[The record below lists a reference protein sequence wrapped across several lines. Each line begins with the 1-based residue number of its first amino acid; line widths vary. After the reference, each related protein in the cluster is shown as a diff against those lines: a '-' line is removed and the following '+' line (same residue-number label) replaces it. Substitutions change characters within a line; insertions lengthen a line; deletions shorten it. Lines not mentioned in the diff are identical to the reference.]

1 VAAIGRARVNRGG
14 SAYPP
19 ALPRRVPGRNLPD
32 WLAVPTS
39 GPAPMVDIATI
50 EAVYWWM
57 VHSWDVSN
65 TARHA
70 DTEDLRASDLTG
82 QAVRRGLRGSD
93 PDGTQ
98 AWQQMRPRSLGGTEA
113 Q

>member
-1 VAAIGRARVNRGG
+1 MVGTGNFMRGFPGLPLRQGQGHVAAIGRARVNQGG

-19 ALPRRVPGRNLPD
+19 VLPRRVPGRNLPD

-39 GPAPMVDIATI
+39 GPPPVVDIATI

-57 VHSWDVSN
+57 VHSWDVSD

-82 QAVRRGLRGSD
+82 QAVGRG
-93 PDGTQ
+93 
-98 AWQQMRPRSLGGTEA
+98 
-113 Q
+113 